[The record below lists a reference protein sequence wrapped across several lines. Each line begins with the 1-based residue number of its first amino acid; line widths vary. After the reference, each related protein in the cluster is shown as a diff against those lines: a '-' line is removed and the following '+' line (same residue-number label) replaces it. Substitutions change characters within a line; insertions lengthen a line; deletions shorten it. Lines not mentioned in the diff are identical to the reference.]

1 MIKLLKFVP
10 DWFATRK
17 MVKKFNNVVFSND
30 EKLFDDVDS
39 NIVTFLSDAM
49 GFNTIDLNSINLDDG
64 DFDEDDPETINCVRF
79 MA

>member
-17 MVKKFNNVVFSND
+17 MGKKFNNVAFSSD

-64 DFDEDDPETINCVRF
+64 DFDEDDPETINCVRL